1 MRSKLMRLAA
11 CLLVILSVPGALGV
25 FAFALPVQYDQTYL
39 AGLQDKWD
47 ALAAAPGPRIVIAG
61 GAARPSGY
69 AATCWNRSCRGIR
82 R

>member
-39 AGLQDKWD
+39 AGLQDKW
-47 ALAAAPGPRIVIAG
+47 APGSSSPG

-69 AATCWNRSCRGIR
+69 AATCWNRSCRGLR